1 MDLLLWRN
9 RSSEDQEPPEEPFN
23 GGTRKSEIISTGRL
37 GYQTRSAHRLNLVA
51 MECTDW
57 TIMTM
62 LHFQI
67 SQSPHNSGFLCQ
79 ETLFLS
85 GQSVPGPTSP
95 YKQRPKMDPKRSR
108 DKFGNGVASIGS
120 RMNNQF
126 LSSLLFYRDSVKAW
140 ETGLEL
146 AQILISIHRGAKSK
160 FAKSFANLLESLQ
173 SFTWVK

>member
-79 ETLFLS
+79 ETLVLS

-95 YKQRPKMDPKRSR
+95 YKQGLRWTRKDPEINLEMVWHPLDRGWTINFFRHFYFIGTVSR
-108 DKFGNGVASIGS
+108 HGRLGS
-120 RMNNQF
+120 
-126 LSSLLFYRDSVKAW
+126 S
-140 ETGLEL
+140 
-146 AQILISIHRGAKSK
+146 
-160 FAKSFANLLESLQ
+160 
-173 SFTWVK
+173 